1 MKKEEE
7 GGRGKEEDVDGVLKE
22 EEEEEEVKLWLAG
35 EPSLHLYSLSNQ
47 QETS

>member
-7 GGRGKEEDVDGVLKE
+7 GGRGKEEDVDGVLK